1 MFCSCSSQSEIKSSQ
16 TEALNAKESED
27 FGANDMMSLFAPVVV
42 GKEGEDNLVGK
53 TLAELE
59 KYLKMP
65 LKDIVS
71 SETNALR
78 LLSALNFL
86 SNLPFKDQTVSD
98 GLQHII
104 GTMHQEFPTILCS
117 FKQCFATTNKLAE
130 LEARANEVTIKR
142 NLYEE
147 AQRKEVVLKE
157 QIIRLKE
164 EIRVCEVALS
174 SLEEEKNK
182 CIAETVGYKTE
193 LQNVRKYESQ
203 MLEVAYK
210 WSVLC
215 SQYQLNRMP
224 ATNPS

>member
-1 MFCSCSSQSEIKSSQ
+1 M
-16 TEALNAKESED
+16 NAKESEEHPD
-27 FGANDMMSLFAPVVV
+27 KIIEDIGANDMMSLFAPVVV
-42 GKEGEDNLVGK
+42 GKEGEDNLVAK

-71 SETNALR
+71 SETNTLS

-86 SNLPFKDQTVSD
+86 SNLPFRNVTVSD
-98 GLQHII
+98 GIKHII
-104 GTMHQEFPTILCS
+104 HTMHRDFPTILFS
-117 FKQCFATTNKLAE
+117 FKQGFTTADKLPE
-130 LEARANEVTIKR
+130 LKARANEVTIKR

-182 CIAETVGYKTE
+182 CIAETV
-193 LQNVRKYESQ
+193 
-203 MLEVAYK
+203 
-210 WSVLC
+210 
-215 SQYQLNRMP
+215 
-224 ATNPS
+224 